1 MRASPPSPPRT
12 LSWLT
17 RRSSPPPLSLTTS
30 PWLMP
35 LPAPLSFQRLHLH
48 AFPYLDPPPSTSH
61 YALNPALQSERL
73 GGRT

>member
-1 MRASPPSPPRT
+1 
-12 LSWLT
+12 
-17 RRSSPPPLSLTTS
+17 
-30 PWLMP
+30 MP